1 MKRISVLSIAIVG
14 AMALLSA
21 IGFASATTTT
31 ITTGS
36 LSDSNSLVWTISSN
50 GIDGVLVP
58 GERQST
64 TTYSDNTQAYGG
76 TSYYTRSLEFDTKN
90 KYQGQYNVESTKMFT
105 FDGTG
110 QGGMSGIASA
120 DEQVG
125 IDTMGMPV
133 RTADITPDPF
143 AAAESE
149 FIPAFHNTVNA
160 GSSFDLAQG
169 TVLTRAQARTVTPS
183 AGVPVALNYGI
194 SVHGLGSN
202 PAIGSAGAFMD
213 GHLEQGRGNSTAK
226 SSDLAFSQQTSVQG
240 LIYRFDKTVTYE
252 SGINR

>member
-1 MKRISVLSIAIVG
+1 MSRISAFTTAIVC
-14 AMALLSA
+14 AMALLSG
-21 IGFASATTTT
+21 IGFASAATTT

-36 LSDSNSLVWTISSN
+36 LSDSNSLVWTISSD
-50 GIDGVLVP
+50 GIDSVLVP

-64 TTYSDNTQAYGG
+64 TTYSDDTQAYSG
-76 TSYYTRSLEFDTKN
+76 TSRYTKSFEIDTKAMH
-90 KYQGQYNVESTKMFT
+90 QGQYNVESTKMFT
-105 FDGTG
+105 FDGLSNCG
-110 QGGMSGIASA
+110 VNGMARS
-120 DEQVG
+120 DEQIG

-133 RTADITPDPF
+133 RTADVTPDPF

-149 FIPAFHNTVNA
+149 FIPAFHNNVNA

-169 TVLTRAQARTVTPS
+169 TVLTQAQARTVTPY

-194 SVHGLGSN
+194 RVHGLGTN

-226 SSDLAFSQQTSVQG
+226 SSDLAFSQETSVQG
-240 LIYRFDKTVTYE
+240 LIYRFDKTMTYE